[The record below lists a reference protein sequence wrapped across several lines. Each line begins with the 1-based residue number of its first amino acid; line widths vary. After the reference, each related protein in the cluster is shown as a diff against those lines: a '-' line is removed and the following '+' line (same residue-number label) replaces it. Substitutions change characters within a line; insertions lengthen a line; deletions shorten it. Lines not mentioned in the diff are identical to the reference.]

1 MSPGEVRGTAM
12 SPREEHERKT
22 APAEVQPGVEAPSR
36 EFGPLTRQMFVRY
49 AGASGD
55 LNPMHY
61 DDELARS
68 AGYPSVFGQ
77 GMLTASLL
85 ATFATDWLGADTIRR
100 FAVRF
105 REQVWPN
112 DVLTCSGTVASI
124 VADGES
130 ARVTVDLAATR
141 QTGGVAITGSADFV
155 ISRNAAA
162 RGADRADRP

>member
-1 MSPGEVRGTAM
+1 M
-12 SPREEHERKT
+12 T
-22 APAEVQPGVEAPSR
+22 APAVVELGVEAPPR

-105 REQVWPN
+105 REQVWPD
-112 DVLTCSGTVASI
+112 DVLTCSGAVSSI
-124 VADGES
+124 VPDGEGD
-130 ARVTVDLAATR
+130 RVTVDLAATR
-141 QTGGVAITGSADFV
+141 QTGGVAVTGTAEFL
-155 ISRNAAA
+155 IPRNAAV
-162 RGADRADRP
+162 RGARRADPP